1 MSLSE
6 TNFLGIDHHSVISSD
21 INKSK
26 FFFLEIMGLEIAPGR
41 PPLPFDGAWF
51 KIGGNSGQT
60 LHCLCLPNSDPV
72 DNRPEHGGVDRHVAV
87 RIADLEPLIERLEHH
102 GVTYTRS
109 KSGRRAI
116 FFRDPDGNAIEVIE
130 AIETFVD

>member
-1 MSLSE
+1 MQLQT
-6 TNFLGIDHHSVISSD
+6 TNFLGIDHHSMISSD

-26 FFFLEIMGLEIAPGR
+26 FFFLEVMGLELDPNR
-41 PPLPFDGAWF
+41 PATLPFDGAWF
-51 KIGGNSGQT
+51 KIGNGQT

-72 DNRPEHGGVDRHVAV
+72 VGRPEHGGVDRHVAV
-87 RIADLEPLIERLEHH
+87 RIADLEPLITRLEHYK
-102 GVTYTRS
+102 VTYTRS

-130 AIETFVD
+130 VV